1 MHENAP
7 SICCIYDIHTVF
19 YSINQMMPHF
29 CVLLLCF
36 VAAFFFGGGDVSGPT
51 DCKVPIVFALRLSQ
65 VRLER
70 GETWDEVGTYKER

>member
-1 MHENAP
+1 MKMHHLYVAY
-7 SICCIYDIHTVF
+7 IDIHTGF
-19 YSINQMMPHF
+19 YSINQRMPHF

-36 VAAFFFGGGDVSGPT
+36 VAPFWGGDVSGPT